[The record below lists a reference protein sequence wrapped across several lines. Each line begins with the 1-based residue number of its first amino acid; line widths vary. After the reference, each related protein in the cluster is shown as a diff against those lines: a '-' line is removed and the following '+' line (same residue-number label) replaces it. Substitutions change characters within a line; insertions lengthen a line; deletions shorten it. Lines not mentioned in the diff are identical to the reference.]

1 MDKLHFLVQ
10 SFTEE
15 EEKGFEHFVNRFRVR
30 ENRKD
35 LDLFHRFSKPNK
47 LTQDEA
53 FQVLYDGVKE
63 KEAYHAL
70 AEILWSEKDFQSAL
84 EAAEKAHAIDD
95 KDLHINTTLS
105 RIWVQIGDQKKAEH
119 YNAQARML
127 GWKEQLKDPPES
139 L

>member
-1 MDKLHFLVQ
+1 MDSKKAIQNEIDDAIFN
-10 SFTEE
+10 FTIGQNTKAKEQL
-15 EEKGFEHFVNRFRVR
+15 NQ
-30 ENRKD
+30 
-35 LDLFHRFSKPNK
+35 L
-47 LTQDEA
+47 LTKRP
-53 FQVLYDGVKE
+53 KE
-63 KEAYHAL
+63 KEAWHAL

-84 EAAEKAHAIDD
+84 ETAEKAHAIDD

-127 GWKEQLKDPPES
+127 GWKEQLKNTPEP

>member
-1 MDKLHFLVQ
+1 MDSKKAIQNEIDDAIFN
-10 SFTEE
+10 FTL
-15 EEKGFEHFVNRFRVR
+15 G
-30 ENRKD
+30 ENARAKEQ
-35 LDLFHRFSKPNK
+35 
-47 LTQDEA
+47 LTQLLSEHPN
-53 FQVLYDGVKE
+53 E
-63 KEAYHAL
+63 KEVFHAL

-84 EAAEKAHAIDD
+84 EVAEKAYALDD

-105 RIWVQIGDQKKAEH
+105 RIWVQIGDQEKAEY

>member
-1 MDKLHFLVQ
+1 MDSKKAIKNEIDDAIFN
-10 SFTEE
+10 FTIGENTQAKEQLKQLLEE
-15 EEKGFEHFVNRFRVR
+15 H
-30 ENRKD
+30 
-35 LDLFHRFSKPNK
+35 P
-47 LTQDEA
+47 
-53 FQVLYDGVKE
+53 KE
-63 KEAYHAL
+63 KEAWHAL

-84 EAAEKAHAIDD
+84 EAAEKALAIDD

-105 RIWVQIGDQKKAEH
+105 RIWVQIGDQEKAEY